1 MFKTILVTGGAG
13 FIGSAVCRHLI
24 ADTDVEVV
32 NVDKLTYAGNINSL
46 HSVADNP
53 RYHFIKNDICDA
65 AALEAVFAKFRP
77 DAIIHLA
84 AESHVDR
91 SITGSRE
98 FLQTNVVGTFEL
110 LQVAR
115 NYWNHLSPHQQSSFR
130 FLHVST
136 DEVFGS
142 LGHEGR
148 FSEQS
153 PYDPSSPY
161 AASKAAADHLV
172 RAWHRTFELP
182 ILLSNCSNNFG
193 PFHFPEK
200 LIPLTILNA
209 IDCRTLPVYGDGSNI
224 RDWIYIDDHVRA
236 LARILRSGTP
246 GHSYNVG
253 ASQELTNIEVVQMI
267 CKTMDRLRPVKGR
280 HADLIVYVEDR
291 PGHDKRYAIDASKLK
306 AELNWSP
313 EISFEEGIELT
324 VRWYLKNEWWWR
336 PLRENSYDG
345 RRLGL
350 LSSQLD
356 ERITCI

>member
-24 ADTDVEVV
+24 TDTDVEVV

-46 HSVADNP
+46 RSIAGNP
-53 RYHFIKNDICDA
+53 RYHFIKTDICDA
-65 AALEAVFAKFRP
+65 VSLERIFTKFRP
-77 DAIIHLA
+77 GAVVHLA

-91 SITGSRE
+91 SITASRQ
-98 FLQTNVVGTFEL
+98 FLETNVVGTFEL
-110 LQVAR
+110 LQAAR
-115 NYWNHLSPHQQSSFR
+115 NYWNGLSPHQQSSFR

-153 PYDPSSPY
+153 AYDPSSPY

-193 PFHFPEK
+193 PFQFPEK

-209 IDCRTLPVYGDGSNI
+209 IESRPLPVYGDGSNI
-224 RDWIYIDDHVRA
+224 RDWIYIDDHVKA
-236 LARILRSGTP
+236 LLRILVSGAP

-253 ASQELTNIEVVQMI
+253 ASQEHTNIEVVQTI
-267 CKTMDRLRPVKGR
+267 CQIMDRLRPGKGR
-280 HADLIVYVEDR
+280 HTDLLVYVEDR
-291 PGHDKRYAIDASKLK
+291 PGHDRRYAIDASKLK
-306 AELNWSP
+306 TELNWSP
-313 EISFEEGIELT
+313 EMSFEEGIELT
-324 VRWYLKNEWWWR
+324 IRWYLENEWWWR
-336 PLRENSYDG
+336 PLRENNYDG

-350 LSSQLD
+350 LNSRAD
-356 ERITCI
+356 EDYTCI

>member
-24 ADTDVEVV
+24 TDTDVEVV

-46 HSVADNP
+46 CSIADNP
-53 RYHFIKNDICDA
+53 RYHFIKADICDA
-65 AALEAVFAKFRP
+65 SSLERVFTKFRP
-77 DAIIHLA
+77 DAVVHLA

-91 SITGSRE
+91 SITGSRQ
-98 FLQTNVVGTFEL
+98 FLETNVVGTFEL
-110 LQVAR
+110 LQAAR
-115 NYWNHLSPHQQSSFR
+115 KYWNRLSCHQQSSFR

-142 LGHEGR
+142 LADEGR

-172 RAWHRTFELP
+172 RAWHRTFKLP

-209 IDCRTLPVYGDGSNI
+209 IESRPLPVYGDGSNI
-224 RDWIYIDDHVRA
+224 RDWIYVEDHVKA
-236 LARILRSGTP
+236 LLRILERAAP

-253 ASQELTNIEVVQMI
+253 ASQEHTNIEVVETI
-267 CKTMDRLRPVKGR
+267 CRTMDRLRPVKGK
-280 HADLIVYVEDR
+280 HADLIIYVEDR
-291 PGHDKRYAIDASKLK
+291 PGHDRRYAIDASKLK
-306 AELNWSP
+306 AELNWAP
-313 EISFEEGIELT
+313 EISFEAGIELT
-324 VRWYLKNEWWWR
+324 VRWYLENESWWR
-336 PLRENSYDG
+336 PLRENNYDG

-350 LSSQLD
+350 VNSQVD
-356 ERITCI
+356 EDYTCI

>member
-1 MFKTILVTGGAG
+1 MLKSILVTGGAG
-13 FIGSAVCRHLI
+13 FIGSALCRHLI
-24 ADTDVEVV
+24 TQTDVEVV

-46 HSVADNP
+46 RSIAGNP
-53 RYHFIKNDICDA
+53 RYHFIKADIRDA
-65 AALEAVFAKFRP
+65 GSLESIFGKFRP
-77 DAIIHLA
+77 DAVVHLA

-98 FLQTNVVGTFEL
+98 FLETNVIGTFEL

-115 NYWNHLSPHQQSSFR
+115 KYWNLLPSQSTFR

-142 LGHEGR
+142 LGQEGR

-182 ILLSNCSNNFG
+182 ILISNCSNNFG

-209 IDCRTLPVYGDGSNI
+209 IEGRKLPVYGDGSNI
-224 RDWIYIDDHVRA
+224 RDWIYVDDHVRA
-236 LARILRSGTP
+236 LMEILRGGVP

-253 ASQELTNIEVVQMI
+253 ASQERTNTEVVQMI
-267 CKTMDRLRPVKGR
+267 CQTMDRLRPLKGS
-280 HADLIVYVEDR
+280 HADLIIHVEDR
-291 PGHDKRYAIDASKLK
+291 PGHDRRYAIDASKVM
-306 AELNWSP
+306 AEFNWSP
-313 EISFEEGIELT
+313 EISFEKGIELT
-324 VRWYLKNEWWWR
+324 VRWYLENEWWWR
-336 PLRENSYDG
+336 PLRESSYDG

-350 LSSQLD
+350 LRSRVD
-356 ERITCI
+356 EGTTCI